1 MNRPKYIYGTCQKFN
16 TNIHGFDRNSTK
28 NIDGYYMLMDTILC
42 FQSLVRAKHLVSNQN
57 SHYYYTGI
65 NSNVSIE
72 LVEPV
77 FMEEGGEIIAIL
89 KTFWLRIFQRTCRKR
104 LIKIREKVAK
114 YKKLHEILKREI
126 CCNK

>member
-1 MNRPKYIYGTCQKFN
+1 MNRPKYIYGICQKFS

-57 SHYYYTGI
+57 SYYYYSGI
-65 NSNVSIE
+65 NSKVSIE

-77 FMEEGGEIIAIL
+77 FMDEGGEIIAIL
-89 KTFWLRIFQRTCRKR
+89 KTFWLRIFQKTCRKH
-104 LIKIREKVAK
+104 IVKNKVKVAK
-114 YKKLHEILKREI
+114 YKKLHEFLKREI
-126 CCNK
+126 RGN